1 MIEIMKLPYSFNAL
15 EPQID
20 AQTMEIHYTK
30 HHQAYVDN
38 YNKIIE
44 KYPELQNKSVEQILT
59 EINDLQIDPT
69 DKQGIINHGGGVIN
83 HNLFWQIMNPA
94 NLPDQELIN
103 SINQTFGSI
112 DNFKEKFNEIAM
124 KRFGSGWAWLVKNQI
139 GNLEVYNLPNQDS
152 PLSNGHTPLL
162 CLDVW
167 EHAYYLKYQ
176 NRRADYLTAW
186 WQTVKLLGTN
196 DTNE

>member
-1 MIEIMKLPYSFNAL
+1 MKLPYSFNAL